1 MKARNVT
8 YAALA
13 GAVALV
19 FAAAPASAQVC
30 AGMPTAPGQTSIGA
44 RASFPTVGTVLG
56 IEASRNWN
64 NPLGVFVN
72 LNLLMPD
79 ADDAD
84 NTTLIGAGLAY
95 EVGGFIPA
103 VPAWLSVCPVAA
115 VTLDLGGDATGFTI
129 PLGVG
134 FGTRFAA
141 NGFEILPFV
150 IPQFVLTRFSVEGVN
165 FDDQNFGI
173 GFGGFAKFSGVY
185 GGVTLNRIFV
195 DGASTDIAF
204 QGGLVFPARLP

>member
-1 MKARNVT
+1 MRGMNSSF
-8 YAALA
+8 AALA
-13 GAVALV
+13 GAAALV
-19 FAAAPASAQVC
+19 FAAAPAAAQVC
-30 AGMPTAPGQTSIGA
+30 AGQPTAPGQTSIGA
-44 RASFPTVGTVLG
+44 RASFPTGGTQLG

-72 LNLLMPD
+72 LNLLLPD

-84 NTTLIGAGLAY
+84 NVAVIGGGFAY

-103 VPAWLSVCPVAA
+103 VPEWLSICPVAA
-115 VTLDLGGDATGFTI
+115 VTVTTGDVTTFNI
-129 PLGVG
+129 PVGVG
-134 FGTRFAA
+134 FGTRIAA
-141 NGFEILPFV
+141 NGFEILPFA
-150 IPQFVLTRFSVEGVN
+150 IPQFVLTRVSIDGVSTS
-165 FDDQNFGI
+165 DQNFGI

-185 GGVTLNRIFV
+185 GGVTLNRVFV